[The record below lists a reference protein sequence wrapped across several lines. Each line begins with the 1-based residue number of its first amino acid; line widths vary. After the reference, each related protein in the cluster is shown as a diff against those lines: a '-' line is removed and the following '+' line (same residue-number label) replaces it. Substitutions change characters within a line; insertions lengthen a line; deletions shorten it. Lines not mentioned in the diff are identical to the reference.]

1 MNVLNFIKLFT
12 FNAVEGEVASETP
25 TPEVVVQID
34 HEPLADTAWQALEQE
49 EEAEKTEDIVHEVQ
63 PDFQQPVSEEQAP
76 EQPVVEPAPT
86 IEQND
91 PAKPVTTLTEE
102 DLKPLGSRNPA
113 TNERFQ
119 KMTDGYKEQVKFNEE
134 LKAEKETLTQRN
146 NEFKESIDSLRQL
159 GFNDEA
165 AATDLIEF
173 SGYRDALYKGDAE
186 KFKSVI
192 EAQVKQFELIHGK
205 SIQLNTDILEG
216 HPELR
221 QRVENLELDVDIA
234 REVARTRDLNARATR
249 DRTQQTT
256 IQQTEQ
262 QQNQEIDTAAASVQ
276 ALEASWKANDPDY
289 NAILEDLRP
298 LMADLRQLPPS
309 TWANTIQT
317 QYNAIKRARVA
328 GVKPTNPTPLR
339 NTGNTQGKAVPQNTQ
354 EAVLQAMGMDLPG

>member
-1 MNVLNFIKLFT
+1 MNILNFIKLCT
-12 FNAVEGEVASETP
+12 FNVVEGESASTP
-25 TPEVVVQID
+25 TEAPEVVVQIE
-34 HEPLADTAWQALEQE
+34 HEPLADTAWQALEKE

-63 PDFQQPVSEEQAP
+63 PEFQQPVSEEQAP
-76 EQPVVEPAPT
+76 DQPAVEPAPT

-91 PAKPVTTLTEE
+91 PAKPVITED
-102 DLKPLGSRNPA
+102 DLKPLESRNPA

-119 KMTDGYKEQVKFNEE
+119 KITEGYKEQVKIVEE
-134 LKAEKETLTQRN
+134 LKAQQETLTQQN
-146 NEFKESIDSLRQL
+146 TQFKESIDSLRQL

-205 SIQLNTDILEG
+205 PIQLNTDILEN

-234 REVARTRDLNARATR
+234 REVARTRELNARATR

-262 QQNQEIDTAAASVQ
+262 QQVQEIDTAAAQVQ
-276 ALEASWKANDPDY
+276 SLEANWKANDPDY

-317 QYNAIKRARVA
+317 QYNAIKKARVA

-354 EAVLQAMGMDLPG
+354 EAVLQALGMDLPG